1 MIDPGAGREE
11 GTNLPAL
18 GHQPSRK
25 AGLMYSPTVIGVD
38 PGLVHTGIVMLDFD
52 LEKPQLT
59 LDHRLVAGLDPVAAF
74 DAVKDMT
81 GRESFATL
89 DIFIEWY
96 RPRSGFSVDERM
108 VQANSD
114 FKRDL
119 QGQLLRNTGVKKV
132 VTRELMELLGVW
144 SFHTSTHHQD
154 LRSAAR
160 IALLGM
166 MLDPALN
173 KALYTFATD
182 NTDGRN
188 WHVRIN

>member
-1 MIDPGAGREE
+1 
-11 GTNLPAL
+11 
-18 GHQPSRK
+18 
-25 AGLMYSPTVIGVD
+25 MYSPTVIGVD

-52 LEKPQLT
+52 FDKRRLIV
-59 LDHRLVAGLDPVAAF
+59 DHRVVDGLDAVAAF

-81 GRESFATL
+81 GRDSFSTL

-108 VQANSD
+108 VQANND
-114 FKRDL
+114 FRSTLGGK
-119 QGQLLRNTGVKKV
+119 LLRNTGVKKI
-132 VTRELMELLGVW
+132 VTRELMELCHVW
-144 SFHTSTHHQD
+144 SFSTSTHHQD

-166 MLDPALN
+166 MLEPEPLN
-173 KALYTFATD
+173 KALYIYATD

-188 WHVRIN
+188 WNVRVN